1 MEFFNYCFMDFKFNK
16 LYGLSF
22 IRIFLKFLIYFI
34 FYEKGN
40 NIVGMCVGFK
50 IKINGCIFDYED
62 NCY

>member
-1 MEFFNYCFMDFKFNK
+1 MDFKFNK

-22 IRIFLKFLIYFI
+22 IRIFLKVLIYFI

-62 NCY
+62 NSY